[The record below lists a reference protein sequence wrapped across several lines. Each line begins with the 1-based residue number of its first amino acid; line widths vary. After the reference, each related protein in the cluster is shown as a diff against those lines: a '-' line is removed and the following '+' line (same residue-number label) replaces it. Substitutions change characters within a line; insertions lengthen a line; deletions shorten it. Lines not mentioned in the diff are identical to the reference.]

1 MHSHLWI
8 VEACK
13 LTLETSE
20 SHLRRLNAN
29 SAHRGEKAVLELAVI
44 CRLLVK
50 DAHIW
55 SVEGSKA
62 DISREMLIAVR
73 CLQ

>member
-20 SHLRRLNAN
+20 SHLRLNAN